1 MGEGSDTGV
10 GVPPGFGGKMFRAFD
25 KKTGKI
31 VWEMELPA
39 GVSNSPM
46 TYMVNGKQYHR
57 RRRVGTAVPGRARR
71 AGIAVACR
79 LKPDAHAEADV
90 GLAD

>member
-10 GVPPGFGGKMFRAFD
+10 GVPAGFGGRMFRAFD

-31 VWEMELPA
+31 LWETELDA

-46 TYMVNGKQYHR
+46 TYMVNGKQYLL
-57 RRRVGTAVPGRARR
+57 VGISGRQHPGEF
-71 AGIAVACR
+71 VA
-79 LKPDAHAEADV
+79 
-90 GLAD
+90 LALP

>member
-1 MGEGSDTGV
+1 
-10 GVPPGFGGKMFRAFD
+10 MFRAFD

-46 TYMVNGKQYHR
+46 TYMVNGKQFI
-57 RRRVGTAVPGRARR
+57 VVAVSGRHYPGEL
-71 AGIAVACR
+71 VA
-79 LKPDAHAEADV
+79 
-90 GLAD
+90 LAIP